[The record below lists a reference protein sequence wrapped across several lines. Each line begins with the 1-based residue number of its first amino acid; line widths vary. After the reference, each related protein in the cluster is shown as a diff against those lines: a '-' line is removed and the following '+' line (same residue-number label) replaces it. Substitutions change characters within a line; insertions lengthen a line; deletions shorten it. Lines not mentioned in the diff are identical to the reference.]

1 MALHDL
7 DHSQLIDTRPLS
19 CEGTETW
26 QHGNSLVN
34 YMKLVEMRGL
44 TGAIRFD
51 QHGLRTDF
59 ELEIVELK
67 RNGLV
72 KVGTWTEASGV
83 NFTRNFTES
92 YSEIV
97 ESLQNKTLVVTT
109 ILSPPYSMYKDSSKR
124 LTGNEAFEGYAI
136 DLIKEIAEILSKRKV
151 TNRTKIG
158 SIKREFFCLFAEFN
172 YTFKWVDDQKYGKR
186 DQETGEWNGM
196 MGELLAQVR
205 TQFVNVDSKSR

>member
-7 DHSQLIDTRPLS
+7 DHSQLIDTKPLS

-59 ELEIVELK
+59 ELEVVELK
-67 RNGLV
+67 KHGLA
-72 KVGTWTEASGV
+72 KVGTWTEKSGV

-136 DLIKEIAEILSKRKV
+136 DLIKEIAEILSKSV
-151 TNRTKIG
+151 P
-158 SIKREFFCLFAEFN
+158 FFTCGASAG
-172 YTFKWVDDQKYGKR
+172 Q
-186 DQETGEWNGM
+186 
-196 MGELLAQVR
+196 QV
-205 TQFVNVDSKSR
+205 VVVVL